1 MPFVWVPKFQSFNY
15 STDTPSPSA
24 ISFWNQTLA
33 ISHNVTLAK
42 LAMPLFFRLMSVAGR
57 RNPATNWRQWISIA
71 SLINEKSEDLK
82 MIHTSFKMHFK
93 KLQVISYLSI
103 GRCQC
108 YQATADS
115 LSRPTECS
123 PRGFLP
129 ITSDQGT
136 AGEKEGWRQTL
147 PWQPKQSNME
157 VVVHHYFS
165 SLCEAN
171 ECI

>member
-1 MPFVWVPKFQSFNY
+1 MPKFQSFNY

-42 LAMPLFFRLMSVAGR
+42 LAMPLFFRLMSVAAR

-108 YQATADS
+108 TKPQLILSAARLNAVHGVSFQSHQSKALPEKRRADVK
-115 LSRPTECS
+115 RYH
-123 PRGFLP
+123 
-129 ITSDQGT
+129 DN
-136 AGEKEGWRQTL
+136 
-147 PWQPKQSNME
+147 QSK
-157 VVVHHYFS
+157 VTWK
-165 SLCEAN
+165 L
-171 ECI
+171 

>member
-82 MIHTSFKMHFK
+82 MIRVSKCTLKSCKSFHTWVLADVSVTKPQLILSAARLNAVHGVSFQSHQSKALPEKRRADVKRYHDNQSK
-93 KLQVISYLSI
+93 ATWKL
-103 GRCQC
+103 
-108 YQATADS
+108 
-115 LSRPTECS
+115 
-123 PRGFLP
+123 
-129 ITSDQGT
+129 
-136 AGEKEGWRQTL
+136 
-147 PWQPKQSNME
+147 
-157 VVVHHYFS
+157 
-165 SLCEAN
+165 
-171 ECI
+171 